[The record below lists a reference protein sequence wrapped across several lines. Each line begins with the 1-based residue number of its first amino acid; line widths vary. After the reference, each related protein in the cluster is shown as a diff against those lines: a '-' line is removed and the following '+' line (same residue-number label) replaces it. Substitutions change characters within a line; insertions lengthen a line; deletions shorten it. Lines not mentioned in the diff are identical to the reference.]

1 MKPAFSGK
9 TICAL
14 ALGLVV
20 APLAISAKH
29 PKPAPPPTVKIF
41 IEPQAGF
48 DSYIAAAFIRK
59 KLPVI
64 VTKNEADA
72 QYVLTSV
79 LSSKEE
85 SGLAKIARCAFMYCL
100 GIDGIQTATVELLIP
115 GKDEVAWA
123 YNVRK
128 AGSHSFQSTA
138 ESIAK
143 HLLNEFL
150 EPQKPTAH
158 DGGLIG
164 YVTH

>member
-1 MKPAFSGK
+1 MFFKRA
-9 TICAL
+9 TLAL
-14 ALGLVV
+14 ALG
-20 APLAISAKH
+20 PLITSAIAAKH

-48 DSYIAAAFIRK
+48 DSYIAAAFIKK

-72 QYVLTSV
+72 QYALTSV
-79 LSSKEE
+79 VLSKEE
-85 SGLAKIARCAFMYCL
+85 SGLGKIARCAFMYCV
-100 GIDGIQTATVELLIP
+100 GIDGLQTATVELLIP
-115 GKDEVAWA
+115 GKDEIVWA

-128 AGSHSFQSTA
+128 SGTHSYQSSA

-150 EPQKPTAH
+150 EPKKP
-158 DGGLIG
+158 
-164 YVTH
+164 